1 MEIQEEVNLMY
12 LKQKNDKLDAGAI
25 GISTW
30 VRVLEE
36 GLLPAGEIESFTLV
50 MVIAIVILQHL
61 IL

>member
-1 MEIQEEVNLMY
+1 MINF
-12 LKQKNDKLDAGAI
+12 DAGAI

-36 GLLPAGEIESFTLV
+36 GLFPAGEIESFTLV